1 MSISDVVMLT
11 MDHLIW
17 LVTMTTDLAWKVW
30 SSLGMLSVLMDL
42 MQALSTPPVQA
53 LSARLT

>member
-1 MSISDVVMLT
+1 

-17 LVTMTTDLAWKVW
+17 LVNMTTDLAWKVW